1 MPHDL
6 RSPKPGLH
14 SGPATHTERPWLL
27 LLFAALGLAGCAAL
41 IAGTIIA
48 PLYVP
53 DYNSISDTISDLA
66 AGQSEIIMDVAL
78 YGFAAGIFAV
88 ALAASHAHL
97 GGPWWTLGIVGL
109 AVLASIVIVI
119 GARNEYGDG
128 DSEGV
133 VIHIYL
139 VYAMGAMVPAV
150 CAAMAPGLRASG
162 HEKARWALIA
172 SGVCWAILAPIFL
185 LSPTAIDGLLERIV
199 GLTFCAAV
207 AVLSWVFAARG
218 LAGLRKD

>member
-1 MPHDL
+1 MPPHHTKL
-6 RSPKPGLH
+6 A
-14 SGPATHTERPWLL
+14 PAAHVERPWLL
-27 LLFAALGLAGCAAL
+27 LLFSALGLAGCASLLAGTL
-41 IAGTIIA
+41 IA
-48 PLYVP
+48 PFYVP

-66 AGQSEIIMDVAL
+66 AGRSEIIMDVAL

-97 GGPWWTLGIVGL
+97 GGPWWTLGIVAL

-128 DSEGV
+128 DNNGV

-139 VYAMGAMVPAV
+139 VYAMGLLVPV
-150 CAAMAPGLRASG
+150 TCAAMAPGLRASG
-162 HEKARWALIA
+162 HSAACWALIA
-172 SGVCWAILAPIFL
+172 SGISWSVLAPVFL

-199 GLTFCAAV
+199 GLAFCAV
-207 AVLSWVFAARG
+207 VVVLSLVFASRG
-218 LAGLRKD
+218 VAGIRKD